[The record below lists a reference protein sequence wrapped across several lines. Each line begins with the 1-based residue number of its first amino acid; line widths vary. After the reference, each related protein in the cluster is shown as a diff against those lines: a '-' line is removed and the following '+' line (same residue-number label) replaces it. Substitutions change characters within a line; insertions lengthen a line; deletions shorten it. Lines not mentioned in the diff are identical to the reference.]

1 MVEYS
6 QPTHFYYF
14 TRKSLEAVLKRAG
27 FSETSELRIS
37 LRYPGHR
44 IIRRIVHH
52 ALVSCRLEGQLVF
65 IARRGRSKLLKTDA
79 AFRKTGK
86 AKFLRRNEAE
96 STDGSAS
103 RVAARASFLKMTPRK

>member
-1 MVEYS
+1 MLSTPNAASLRARVERKRWS
-6 QPTHFYYF
+6 NTVNPTHFYYF

-27 FSETSELRIS
+27 FSETSELQIS

-65 IARRGRSKLLKTDA
+65 IARPRGFETAQNRRRFQEARESEVHA
-79 AFRKTGK
+79 A
-86 AKFLRRNEAE
+86 E
-96 STDGSAS
+96 
-103 RVAARASFLKMTPRK
+103 